1 MKLYHIGITFLLCIL
16 VKVLNP
22 YILEATQLNY
32 FDLLQRNHEENK
44 SEQIILLDIDEE
56 SIKKNGRWPWDRDV
70 LAKEINKLPDN
81 NLIALNVLL
90 SEKGRGTQ
98 DVFLAEAFTRKPI
111 VAATQVIDDYD
122 LEPKMHIGTTT
133 FR

>member
-70 LAKEINKLPDN
+70 LAKETLP
-81 NLIALNVLL
+81 
-90 SEKGRGTQ
+90 S
-98 DVFLAEAFTRKPI
+98 
-111 VAATQVIDDYD
+111 
-122 LEPKMHIGTTT
+122 
-133 FR
+133 